1 MNGPTKKKLRKK
13 KNKTA
18 IDCRLMLTE
27 DFFYYNVTYNITAFF
42 DSYKEKKEEKWC
54 TRMF

>member
-1 MNGPTKKKLRKK
+1 MKGKMNGPTKKKLRKK

-27 DFFYYNVTYNITAFF
+27 DFFLL
-42 DSYKEKKEEKWC
+42 
-54 TRMF
+54 